1 MKIQEKQIEH
11 KRVIQI
17 YLTKK
22 EKEDKG
28 IQEKIEQIKAENRS
42 VVLFVSGDKEVEK
55 SLKAMIM
62 IMKNAMA

>member
-22 EKEDKG
+22 EKEDKE
-28 IQEKIEQIKAENRS
+28 IQEKIEQIKAENKS